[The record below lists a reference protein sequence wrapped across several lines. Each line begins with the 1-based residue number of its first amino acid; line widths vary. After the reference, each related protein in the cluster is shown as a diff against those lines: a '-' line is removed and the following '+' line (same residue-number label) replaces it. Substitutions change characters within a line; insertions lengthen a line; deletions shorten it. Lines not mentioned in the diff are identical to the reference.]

1 MESQPL
7 VTQCLAIGRK
17 LTNDNHDYKSL
28 LLHHVYIIVNNNNN
42 NKNNIYIYI
51 NYIYL
56 YIVYIWENYN
66 DLTVLPKPG
75 IMVSKGN
82 HAQMA
87 LI

>member
-1 MESQPL
+1 

-28 LLHHVYIIVNNNNN
+28 LLHHVYIIIIIINNNNDN
-42 NKNNIYIYI
+42 NNIYILTI
-51 NYIYL
+51 FIF
-56 YIVYIWENYN
+56 IYIWENYN

-82 HAQMA
+82 HPQMA

>member
-1 MESQPL
+1 M
-7 VTQCLAIGRK
+7 TQCLAIGRK

-28 LLHHVYIIVNNNNN
+28 LLHHVYIIIIINNNNDN
-42 NKNNIYIYI
+42 NNIYIYI
-51 NYIYL
+51 SILTIFIFL
-56 YIVYIWENYN
+56 YIYIWENYN

-82 HAQMA
+82 HPQMA